1 MTLQLDLKPET
12 ERTLREAAEARH
24 IAVEEYVL
32 SILESSH
39 RTDIIPAKKP
49 ARTPEELELWFK
61 EMAQFSG
68 KIPDHPGETWSR
80 ETLYDDHD

>member
-1 MTLQLDLKPET
+1 MLLQLDLKPET

-24 IAVEEYVL
+24 IPVEEYVL

-39 RTDIIPAKKP
+39 RAEMISAKKP
-49 ARTPEELELWFK
+49 ARTSEELDQWFK
-61 EMAQFSG
+61 DMAQFSG